1 LLYTT
6 APALAMF
13 ARYNLITSLDGAAV
27 ESVAEEAFGN
37 GADNRMYTLSK
48 VDVNGE
54 AIDFAWTETWQQTG
68 LLRFDDRDGDGV
80 IHLTPD
86 DATNE
91 VFIDPDIIVLSTP
104 EVANLAPW
112 VIALVA
118 AGGLA
123 AALSTAAGLLLVIS
137 SSIAHD
143 IYYRLINPEADEARR
158 VLVGRAFVLVGIL
171 VAGFFGVNPPGFV
184 AEVVAFA
191 FGLAASSFFPIILL
205 GIFDPRTNREGAIVG
220 MLVGLGFT
228 SGYIIGAQF
237 YDMPLWCFG
246 ISAQGIGAVG
256 MALNFV
262 ATLGV
267 SRVTPPPPQEIR
279 DMVESLRHPDHPG
292 PAVILDEATE

>member
-1 LLYTT
+1 
-6 APALAMF
+6 M
-13 ARYNLITSLDGAAV
+13 
-27 ESVAEEAFGN
+27 
-37 GADNRMYTLSK
+37 
-48 VDVNGE
+48 
-54 AIDFAWTETWQQTG
+54 
-68 LLRFDDRDGDGV
+68 
-80 IHLTPD
+80 
-86 DATNE
+86 
-91 VFIDPDIIVLSTP
+91 
-104 EVANLAPW
+104 
-112 VIALVA
+112 
-118 AGGLA
+118 
-123 AALSTAAGLLLVIS
+123 
-137 SSIAHD
+137 AHD
-143 IYYRLINPEADEARR
+143 IYFRLINPEADEARR

-171 VAGFFGVNPPGFV
+171 VAGYFGVNPPGFV

-228 SGYIIGAQF
+228 AGYIIGAQF

-256 MALNFV
+256 MVLNFV

-267 SRVTPPPPQEIR
+267 SRVTPAPPQEIR